1 MRKNES
7 GFTLIELMIVVA
19 IIGILAALALPKFD
33 ELINGRKCQR
43 SDAVILEYEEPIKC
57 VKCGTEDLRL
67 KECNKGEKDG
77 KEPHFHIHCRR
88 CHESFFIEMN
98 PDYEHGRGR

>member
-33 ELINGRKCQR
+33 ELINGRRCQR
-43 SDAVILEYEEPIKC
+43 SDAVIREYEEPIKC
-57 VKCGTEDLRL
+57 VKCGTQKLRL
-67 KECNKGEKDG
+67 KECKKGEEDG
-77 KEPHFHIHCRR
+77 MDPHFHVYCLR
-88 CHESFFIEMN
+88 CNEKFYIEMN
-98 PDYEHGRGR
+98 PDYKHGR